1 MHGIVVPK
9 VVLVSSNFNT
19 FFSHVSVILLELYHA
34 IRQQASA
41 CVEKELEEFFVMFV
55 MLDTSILQ
63 LMDAFPVNVA

>member
-9 VVLVSSNFNT
+9 VVLVSLN